1 MNNRFNWQSFI
12 SIALLFAFV
21 IMLVSGVILYIA
33 PEGSL
38 SRWIGWDV
46 LNLTKKQW
54 EHQHT
59 IFSYLF
65 ILFSVFHIFKINWGL
80 LISYFKF
87 EKFNSVYLKEILI
100 ALAIVILVF
109 IGTLFNWKP
118 FSSVISWG
126 NTLSDNYGVGV
137 EYPTIADAEKLTL
150 HDFATKVLQVSY
162 SDLKEYSKRYTF
174 NELNRNST
182 IMEFCKINK
191 ITPEDFY
198 IEIKKQLSDSGGL
211 GFSGKPDISSIESYL
226 DHSITIL

>member
-1 MNNRFNWQSFI
+1 MNNKFNWQSFI
-12 SIALLFAFV
+12 SIALVFAFI

-54 EHQHT
+54 EQQHT
-59 IFSYLF
+59 IFSYVF
-65 ILFSVFHIFKINWGL
+65 VLFSLFHIFKINWGL

-87 EKFNSVYLKEILI
+87 NKLRAVYLKELVI
-100 ALAIVILVF
+100 AIVIVILVF
-109 IGTLFNWKP
+109 TGTLFNWKP

-126 NTLSDNYGVGV
+126 KTLSDNYGVGV
-137 EYPTIADAEKLTL
+137 NYPNIADAEKLTL
-150 HDFATKVLQVSY
+150 HDFATKVLQISY
-162 SDLKEYSKRYTF
+162 SDFKEHTKKYTF

-182 IMEFCKINK
+182 VIEFCKINK
-191 ITPEDFY
+191 ITPENFY
-198 IEIKKQLSDSGGL
+198 MEIKKQLSNQGGSGL
-211 GFSGKPDISSIESYL
+211 SGNPDISSIESYL